1 MKPHPALR
9 QLAAQVDREPARA
22 VFKVFGPE

>member
-9 QLAAQVDREPARA
+9 QLAAQVDRELTRA

>member
-9 QLAAQVDREPARA
+9 QLAAQVDRETART
-22 VFKVFGPE
+22 VFRVSGPE

>member
-9 QLAAQVDREPARA
+9 QLAAQVDRKTART
-22 VFKVFGPE
+22 VFKVSDLK